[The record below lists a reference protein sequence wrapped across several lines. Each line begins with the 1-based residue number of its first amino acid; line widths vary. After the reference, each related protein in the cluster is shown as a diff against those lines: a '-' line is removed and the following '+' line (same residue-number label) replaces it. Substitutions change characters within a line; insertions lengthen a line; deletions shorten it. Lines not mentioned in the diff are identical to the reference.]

1 MFLFLLSVPEKE
13 LEALIPIEQVIAW
26 RWAIVFA
33 FSVPE
38 VGTFVRAV
46 RLCFFK
52 SIQSFNWM
60 EFAIVFGLETMHV
73 AGLCLLMFK
82 VLPELDV
89 IQGAMLMNCFC
100 FVPSVL
106 CEFPSEN

>member
-1 MFLFLLSVPEKE
+1 M
-13 LEALIPIEQVIAW
+13 EASIPAEQVIAW
-26 RWAIVFA
+26 KWALVFA

-38 VGTFVRAV
+38 VGTFIRAL

-52 SIQSFNWM
+52 SFRNFTLV
-60 EFAIVFGLETMHV
+60 EFGVVLGFESLSV
-73 AGLCLLMFK
+73 LGLCLLAFK
-82 VLPELDV
+82 VLPGLDV

-106 CEFPSEN
+106 SEILKIL